1 MELPNVKALFTD
13 PDYQAPTTITQQHL
27 KSEIYEAYQA
37 SQYQLQMAREELL
50 PAGIFGGLISLLLV
64 GAILN

>member
-37 SQYQLQMAREELL
+37 SQHQLKQAREELL
-50 PAGIFGGLISLLLV
+50 PAGILGGFIALLLV
-64 GAILN
+64 GAMTN